1 MQGFSSKYI
10 LSLSENNADLQ
21 LSDSSERQVS
31 LYEIC
36 QSQLKERKPLLQK
49 HSVLECVT

>member
-1 MQGFSSKYI
+1 MHGFSSKYI

-36 QSQLKERKPLLQK
+36 QSQLKESHCFINNLRLI
-49 HSVLECVT
+49 E